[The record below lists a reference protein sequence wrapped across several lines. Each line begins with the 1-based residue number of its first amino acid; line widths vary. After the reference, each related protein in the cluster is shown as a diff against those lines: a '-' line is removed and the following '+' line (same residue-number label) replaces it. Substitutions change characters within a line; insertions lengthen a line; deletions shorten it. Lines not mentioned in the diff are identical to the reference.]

1 MKNNNDQK
9 PIEVQK
15 IIKEQIKKRNQ
26 EARHLMWK
34 CFLMNSVSK

>member
-9 PIEVQK
+9 PIEVEK

-26 EARHLMWK
+26 VARHLMWRS
-34 CFLMNSVSK
+34 FLMNSVSR